1 MIKVFKYHLEDHKMN
16 ILRFDNEKAIQS
28 KQFQQFLKDN
38 NILLQSTIKDMHT
51 STAIMDRVCRTI
63 RDIAFNLNI
72 RGNMQLTWLYSK
84 KDRNE
89 KSKVHGIY
97 NQQAMDLILYYYNNT
112 AHDTLTQMIFKLYPE
127 LKKIYPEGITPA
139 IMEDN
144 PDLENLY
151 VKACINHNFE
161 VKKQS
166 DFILNPGDIVKI
178 SFNGDKFT
186 KKRAYLDKSDY
197 VVQGYIGNM
206 LELKNLKN
214 DNIEFRP
221 RYQVKFIQR
230 NPNRLLKVINA
241 N

>member
-1 MIKVFKYHLEDHKMN
+1 
-16 ILRFDNEKAIQS
+16 
-28 KQFQQFLKDN
+28 
-38 NILLQSTIKDMHT
+38 
-51 STAIMDRVCRTI
+51 
-63 RDIAFNLNI
+63 
-72 RGNMQLTWLYSK
+72 
-84 KDRNE
+84 
-89 KSKVHGIY
+89 
-97 NQQAMDLILYYYNNT
+97 MDLILYYYNNT
-112 AHDTLTQMIFKLYPE
+112 AHDTLTHMIFKLYPE

-139 IMEDN
+139 NMEDN
-144 PDLENLY
+144 PELENLY

-178 SFNGDKFT
+178 SFNGDKFS

-214 DNIEFRP
+214 DNIEYRP

-241 N
+241 D